1 MMTVGRLIVVAVV
14 LAVLG
19 IADAVAHRIFSN
31 AENEQNEEARKKLL
45 EKEER
50 DIELDGNE

>member
-31 AENEQNEEARKKLL
+31 PGNEQNEEARKKLL

>member
-19 IADAVAHRIFSN
+19 IADAVAHRIFSYS
-31 AENEQNEEARKKLL
+31 ENEQNEEARKKLL
-45 EKEER
+45 EKEEM

>member
-31 AENEQNEEARKKLL
+31 AGNEQNEEARKKLL

>member
-31 AENEQNEEARKKLL
+31 SENEQNEEARKKLL

>member
-14 LAVLG
+14 LDVLG

-31 AENEQNEEARKKLL
+31 SENEQNEEARKKLL